1 MTWDPDGPMY
11 DEPKPRRKKRVRP
24 PGRHPLSDDADSDA
38 SSCDDYVYG
47 WPSAALTDQVN
58 DLNRKVG
65 SGPLTAAGAPSWTMV
80 GKPNPQP
87 VRLSQQGIEGIL
99 QSLHDV
105 VLQPSSGRG
114 KSGKELCLGL
124 SYTNHA
130 PYAHPKTSHN
140 QEFIQ
145 LIVEEVRSHKEL
157 HDLPFTTIQI
167 LHDTICAPTQMTA
180 SMVRCLSP

>member
-1 MTWDPDGPMY
+1 MTLVSRDCCPYLDDYEPSYSNPAAAAVNPASEKSVTWDPDGPMY

-24 PGRHPLSDDADSDA
+24 PGRHPHSDDADSDN
-38 SSCDDYVYG
+38 SSFDDDIFDCLLVA
-47 WPSAALTDQVN
+47 PTDQAN
-58 DLNRKVG
+58 DLHRRVG
-65 SGPLTAAGAPSWTMV
+65 SRPLTAAGAPSWTVV

-130 PYAHPKTSHN
+130 PYAHPKNVPQSGVDSTD
-140 QEFIQ
+140 
-145 LIVEEVRSHKEL
+145 R
-157 HDLPFTTIQI
+157 
-167 LHDTICAPTQMTA
+167 
-180 SMVRCLSP
+180 